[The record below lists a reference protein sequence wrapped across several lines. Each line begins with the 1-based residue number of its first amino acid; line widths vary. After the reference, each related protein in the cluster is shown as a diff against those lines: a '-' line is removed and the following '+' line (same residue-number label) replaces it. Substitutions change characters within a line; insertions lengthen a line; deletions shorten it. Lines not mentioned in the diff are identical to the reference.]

1 MTERKAKPRNRDT
14 KVEHARLVLRPLVE
28 AGLAVNPKWLSASSG
43 FSEPTLERAYD
54 WERCRAEERQTLRE
68 ELRTELEAEL
78 RAELRAEL
86 AAVQPTPAP
95 AAPPVVNPIQE
106 KLSVLEARMKQR
118 LQYAFEDKVLEEVKR
133 RINENVLPYYKN
145 KLATAELVMKAGRPF
160 TNQEYISLLR
170 AFHPDSSSPEYR
182 TAAFRLIKEKE
193 PLLRPEEKDKPLTSR
208 LPKTWAEVVAM
219 QQKREPR
226 TRAKGSRKN
235 ASETV

>member
-1 MTERKAKPRNRDT
+1 MTDTKAKPRNLNT
-14 KVEHARLVLRPLVE
+14 KVEKARLVVRPVVE
-28 AGLAVNPKWLSASSG
+28 AGLTIDPEKLSKQSG
-43 FSEPTLERAYD
+43 FSEPTIERAYD
-54 WERCRAEERQTLRE
+54 WERARW
-68 ELRTELEAEL
+68 EALQE
-78 RAELRAEL
+78 
-86 AAVQPTPAP
+86 AAATAPPPVPTPVPEPIPEPVPVPLAP
-95 AAPPVVNPIQE
+95 AVTATLPPATQE
-106 KLSVLEARMKQR
+106 KLAALEARLTKR
-118 LQYAFEDKVLEEVKR
+118 LELAFEDRIQAELKKR
-133 RINENVLPYYKN
+133 IEENVLPYYKD
-145 KLATAELVMKAGRPF
+145 KLAKAELLMKSGKPF

-208 LPKTWAEVVAM
+208 LPKTWAEVMAM